1 MNVLSYIYSFLCNQD
16 ASRSFDIT
24 GHLLPVCQRCTGVY
38 MGMGISFIYLL
49 LSRHYRRGLPPRS
62 IAYVNIACLLAMPIF
77 GFHLFDPGPAWR
89 LWSGLIYGNALVSL
103 LLPATSIICNE
114 RKRLARHTGTS
125 RVPALRGPTIF
136 FWILFAVLN
145 SIPLWFPVQS
155 AWFFYVTL
163 LLMLAG
169 LLCVVFCVV
178 TATLFLIKSFIIFS
192 VLKGISNECARSQDS
207 RL

>member
-1 MNVLSYIYSFLCNQD
+1 MNVLSYIFSFLCNQD

-49 LSRHYRRGLPPRS
+49 LGRHYRRGLPPRS

-77 GFHLFDPGPAWR
+77 GFHLLDPSPAWR
-89 LWSGLIYGNALVSL
+89 LWSGLIYGNALASL

-114 RKRLARHTGTS
+114 SKRLARHTSTS
-125 RVPALRGPTIF
+125 TIS

-155 AWFFYVTL
+155 AWFFYIVL
-163 LLMLAG
+163 LLMLVG
-169 LLCVVFCVV
+169 LLCVVLCVATV
-178 TATLFLIKSFIIFS
+178 TLFLIKGFIIFS
-192 VLKGISNECARSQDS
+192 VLKGFSNGCARSQDS

>member
-1 MNVLSYIYSFLCNQD
+1 MNVLSYIFSFVCNQD
-16 ASRSFDIT
+16 ALRSFVIT

-77 GFHLFDPGPAWR
+77 GFHLLDPNPAWR
-89 LWSGLIYGNALVSL
+89 LWSGLIYGNAMVFL
-103 LLPATSIICNE
+103 LLPATSIIYNQG
-114 RKRLARHTGTS
+114 KRFGCHTGAS
-125 RVPALRGPTIF
+125 TIL

-155 AWFFYVTL
+155 AWFFYVAL
-163 LLMLAG
+163 LLMLMG
-169 LLCVVFCVV
+169 LLCVVFCV
-178 TATLFLIKSFIIFS
+178 ATVILFLITRFHNILSFERI
-192 VLKGISNECARSQDS
+192 
-207 RL
+207 

>member
-1 MNVLSYIYSFLCNQD
+1 MNVLSYIFSFLCNQD
-16 ASRSFDIT
+16 ASRSFVIT
-24 GHLLPVCQRCTGVY
+24 DHLLPVCQRCTGVY

-49 LSRHYRRGLPPRS
+49 LSRHYRKGLPPRS

-89 LWSGLIYGNALVSL
+89 LWSGLIFGNALVSL

-125 RVPALRGPTIF
+125 TIL

-155 AWFFYVTL
+155 AWFFYVAL
-163 LLMLAG
+163 LLMLVG

-178 TATLFLIKSFIIFS
+178 TVTIFLIKSFIVFS
-192 VLKGISNECARSQDS
+192 VLKGFSNEYARSQDS

>member
-1 MNVLSYIYSFLCNQD
+1 MNVLSYIFSFLCNQD

-24 GHLLPVCQRCTGVY
+24 GHLLPVCQRCTGIY

-49 LSRHYRRGLPPRS
+49 LGRHYRRGLPPRS

-77 GFHLFDPGPAWR
+77 GFHLLDPSPAWR
-89 LWSGLIYGNALVSL
+89 LWSGLIYGNALASL

-114 RKRLARHTGTS
+114 SKRLVRHTSTS
-125 RVPALRGPTIF
+125 TIS

-145 SIPLWFPVQS
+145 GIPLWFPVQS
-155 AWFFYVTL
+155 AWFFYVAL
-163 LLMLAG
+163 LLMLVG
-169 LLCVVFCVV
+169 LLCVVLCVATV
-178 TATLFLIKSFIIFS
+178 TLFLIKGFIIFS
-192 VLKGISNECARSQDS
+192 VLKGFSNECARSQDS

>member
-1 MNVLSYIYSFLCNQD
+1 MNILSYIFSFLCNQD
-16 ASRSFDIT
+16 ASRSFNIA

-49 LSRHYRRGLPPRS
+49 LSRHYRKGLPPRS

-77 GFHLFDPGPAWR
+77 GFHLLDPSPAWR

-114 RKRLARHTGTS
+114 SKRLARHTSTS
-125 RVPALRGPTIF
+125 TIS

-145 SIPLWFPVQS
+145 SVPLWYPVQS
-155 AWFFYVTL
+155 AWFFYIVL
-163 LLMLAG
+163 LLMLVG
-169 LLCVVFCVV
+169 LLCVVLCVAIV
-178 TATLFLIKSFIIFS
+178 TLFLIKGFTTISI
-192 VLKGISNECARSQDS
+192 LKGFGNGCARSQDN

>member
-77 GFHLFDPGPAWR
+77 GFHLLDPSPAWR
-89 LWSGLIYGNALVSL
+89 LWSGLIYGNALLSL
-103 LLPATSIICNE
+103 LLPAMSIICNE
-114 RKRLARHTGTS
+114 SKRLARHTSTS
-125 RVPALRGPTIF
+125 TIS
-136 FWILFAVLN
+136 FWIFFAVLN
-145 SIPLWFPVQS
+145 SIPLWFPAQS
-155 AWFFYVTL
+155 AWFFYIVL
-163 LLMLAG
+163 LLMLVG
-169 LLCVVFCVV
+169 LLCVVLCVANV
-178 TATLFLIKSFIIFS
+178 TLFLIKGFIIFS
-192 VLKGISNECARSQDS
+192 VSKGFSNECARSQDS